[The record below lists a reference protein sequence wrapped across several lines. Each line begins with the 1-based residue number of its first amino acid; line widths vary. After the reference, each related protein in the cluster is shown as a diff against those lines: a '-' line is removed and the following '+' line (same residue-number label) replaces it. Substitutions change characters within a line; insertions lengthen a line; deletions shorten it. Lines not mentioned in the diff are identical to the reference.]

1 MDEIMSTRP
10 IETITAEIQQLKAD
24 AGNAI
29 IAIGER
35 LIEAKEQL
43 PHGDWLPWL
52 TEQVDFS
59 ERTARNFMRLAREW
73 TNRQALADL
82 GASKALTLLALPEPE
97 REEFIEQHDVPAMST
112 RELEQAIRERDEARK
127 AAEEAK
133 TLADAMK
140 ARAETAEEKADSL
153 TYAGN
158 ALREEIKALK
168 AAPKEVYR
176 DETAIKDAAD
186 AAKKAAEAEA
196 AKKIA
201 DLEKKLAKAEK
212 AAKDA
217 EAKATKAGEGSGADL
232 EAAKEEAEALRLQLE
247 EEKIARKK
255 DAVAAD
261 SDLAMAQEYASQ
273 VVSGANKLRGLL
285 IKAHNAG
292 DEGKETVVR
301 KAILSLAEKIRG
313 CAE

>member
-1 MDEIMSTRP
+1 MDEIMNTRP

-97 REEFIEQHDVPAMST
+97 REEFIESHDVPAMST

-133 TLADAMK
+133 TLAEAMK
-140 ARAETAEEKADSL
+140 ARAESAEASQAATHRSE
-153 TYAGN
+153 T

-168 AAPKEVYR
+168 TAPKEVYR
-176 DETAIKDAAD
+176 DETAINDAAD

-201 DLEKKLAKAEK
+201 DLEKKLAKAKK

-217 EAKATKAGEGSGADL
+217 ETKATKAGEGSSADL
-232 EAAKEEAEALRLQLE
+232 EAAKAETEALRLQLE
-247 EEKIARKK
+247 EEKAARKK
-255 DAVAAD
+255 DSVAAD
-261 SDLAMAQEYASQ
+261 PDLAMAQEYASQ

-292 DEGKETVVR
+292 DQEKETIVR

-313 CAE
+313 RAE